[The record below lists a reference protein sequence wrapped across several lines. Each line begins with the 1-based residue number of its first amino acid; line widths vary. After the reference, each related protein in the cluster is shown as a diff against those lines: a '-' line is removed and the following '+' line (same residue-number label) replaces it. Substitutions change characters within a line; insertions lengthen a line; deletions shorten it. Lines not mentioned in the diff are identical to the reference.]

1 MPDQANSNILS
12 RRKAFTGI
20 GLSGLALVQYVFAQE
35 PPMTTDP
42 NVSLTRYPTV
52 QALKAQS
59 TLKEGDWA
67 ETAGFHT
74 PGDGGAAWY
83 YIQKNNA
90 KHTPNNADMI
100 DVGKRLVAVLQE
112 KKAVNYK
119 MFGAVGDGTHNDGIQ
134 IKLAHEYANQHHVPI
149 VNLSGEY
156 WIQQTHNIPI
166 LTNVSWGQ
174 TIFHINEKFNEKR
187 SPRFI
192 VRNDQPKVTLTKDT
206 TLKTALL
213 KKLKPGVQIIPE
225 LAAYAGHLF
234 IVEDEK
240 DRIGIRAGN
249 YHKRGWAREELFYV
263 EEEGRIIGD
272 IAWPFQDF
280 TTITATPCNDNFLI
294 IEGGG
299 FYFSGDSGEDGS
311 GYHQHGI
318 TIERSRTIIRE
329 QWMGLEKGKSD
340 ISMQPRSGF
349 YTFKGVYDVTLENIR
364 AMPWEKI
371 RKDKT
376 RVLAAGTYGIGG
388 ARMLNC
394 TFRNLTAEGGPVAWG
409 VFGTNLNKNFR
420 VENCRLN
427 RIDVHF
433 HCWNL
438 TISNCTIGFKGIA
451 LTGGGDLIIENTI
464 RHGNQFVNFR
474 SDYGAKW
481 DGHIQLRGCTLKPS
495 SKGNTSIFQ
504 HRMSNF
510 DYQYPIGFAKSIKV
524 QDFKIDYSA
533 VPTSKSPCY
542 LMDIVPFSKT
552 DQDARLF
559 FPSRAEF
566 QNITVEGREQ
576 GVRLMRIPSP
586 YHYDVRQKGSYTK
599 SQLQTNSTLIFNN
612 IQLEK
617 LVPQD
622 VHDTEQV
629 HLLIGDQA
637 PQNYTDALAL
647 YPTIRFI
654 DCDNVSVYLGHIIA
668 NASFERCRINTLT
681 AAHLR
686 GEMVFN
692 TCHFQ
697 PRVKEPSPQFYA
709 VQSTLGTRFTNCTIH
724 APIVNGKAEPAQ
736 INQIG
741 FLEIN
746 KSVQHHHLNTALSH
760 DILNHLKNT
769 GRKLTPEFIDKLKSH
784 HELED

>member
-1 MPDQANSNILS
+1 MNFS
-12 RRKAFTGI
+12 RRKAI
-20 GLSGLALVQYVFAQE
+20 ASMGLGGVALAETIFARE
-35 PPMTTDP
+35 SPMTADT
-42 NVSLTRYPTV
+42 NGSLRRYPTV
-52 QALKAQS
+52 LALKSQS
-59 TLKEGDWA
+59 SLKEGDWA
-67 ETAGFHT
+67 ETAGFYA

-83 YIQKNNA
+83 RIQKSS
-90 KHTPNNADMI
+90 TTLSPNDADI
-100 DVGKRLVAVLQE
+100 LDVGRQLIAVLQE
-112 KKAVNYK
+112 KRAVNYK
-119 MFGAVGDGTHNDGIQ
+119 MFGAPGDGDHNDGVQ
-134 IKLAHEYANQHHVPI
+134 IKLAHEYANRHRVPV
-149 VNLSGEY
+149 VNLSGEF
-156 WIQQTHNIPI
+156 WIRQTHNIPI
-166 LTNVSWGQ
+166 VTSVTWGQ
-174 TIFHINEKFNEKR
+174 TIFHIDEKFNEKR

-192 VRNDQPKVTLTKDT
+192 VHNDEPKITLTQNT
-206 TLKTALL
+206 ALKSALL

-234 IVEDEK
+234 MVEDEN

-249 YHKRGWAREELFYV
+249 YQKRGWAREELFYV

-280 TTITATPCNDNFLI
+280 TAITATPCNDNFLI

-371 RKDKT
+371 RKDNT

-510 DYQYPIGFAKSIKV
+510 DYQYPIGFAKTIKV
-524 QDFKIDYSA
+524 QDLVIDYSA

-542 LMDIVPFSKT
+542 LMDIVPFSRT
-552 DQDARLF
+552 DQGARLF

-566 QNITVEGREQ
+566 QNVTVEGRDQ

-586 YHYDVRQKGSYTK
+586 YHFDVGKKGSYTK
-599 SQLQTNSTLIFNN
+599 SQLQTNSTLIFDNV
-612 IQLEK
+612 QLEK
-617 LVPQD
+617 LAPESVG
-622 VHDTEQV
+622 DTEQV
-629 HLLIGDQA
+629 HLLLGD
-637 PQNYTDALAL
+637 PDAQDYADASAL
-647 YPTIRFI
+647 YPAIRFV
-654 DCDNVSVYLGHIIA
+654 DCDHVCVYLGHVIA
-668 NASFERCRINTLT
+668 NVSFERCRINTLS

-686 GEMVFN
+686 GELDFDG
-692 TCHFQ
+692 CHFM
-697 PRVKEPSPQFYA
+697 PRVKEASAKYYPLQA
-709 VQSTLGTRFTNCTIH
+709 TLGTRFTNSRVH
-724 APIVNGKAEPAQ
+724 APVVNGKTEPGQ

-746 KSVQHHHLNTALSH
+746 KSVQYHHLNTALGN
-760 DILNHLKNT
+760 DILTHLKKT
-769 GRKLTPEFIDKLKSH
+769 GRTLTPRFIAKLKSH
-784 HELED
+784 HELEN